1 MSEDGSETEFDE
13 FAELSVPAFEK
24 TMSAKKLEQAE
35 LKLQK
40 QQEREQRRQ
49 LAEQEKEQKRFY
61 KQQERLI
68 REQEK
73 DAKRSKKTPKSN
85 VSFSI
90 SPFNEPKD
98 EDSGDS
104 GDESI
109 FSEHPTEIV
118 GREKMILLAK
128 VSQFKQLF
136 SEKLKSFKIKKNSS
150 VEDLK
155 AYIVE
160 METIVEVSNIDQF
173 LYDAILQ
180 SIKLVEGV
188 SSMTKNYNIKGCAD
202 MLKMNPQFQNLC
214 KLLFLKYQVFSAV
227 PIEYQLMMI
236 CSTTA
241 FMCMQ
246 KNKHK
251 DQINEF
257 LNQKI

>member
-1 MSEDGSETEFDE
+1 MSEHEIENETDSEIDENEFDE

-24 TMSAKKLEQAE
+24 TMSAKKLEQQE

-40 QQEREQRRQ
+40 QKERELKRQ
-49 LAEQEKEQKRFY
+49 LAEQEKEQKRFL
-61 KQQERLI
+61 KMQERLE
-68 REQEK
+68 REE
-73 DAKRSKKTPKSN
+73 AKKSKKSSKSGA

-90 SPFNEPKD
+90 D
-98 EDSGDS
+98 EDSGD
-104 GDESI
+104 ETI
-109 FSEHPTEIV
+109 FSENGTEIL

-136 SEKLKSFKIKKNSS
+136 PEKLKSFKIKKNST

-155 AYIVE
+155 LYIVE
-160 METIVEVSNIDQF
+160 MESIIEVSNIDEF

-180 SIKLVEGV
+180 SIKLVEGI
-188 SSMTKNYNIKGCAD
+188 SSYSKNYNIKGCAD

-214 KLLFLKYQVFSAV
+214 KLMFIKYHIFSAV
-227 PIEYQLMMI
+227 PVEYQLIMI
-236 CSTTA
+236 ISTTS

-246 KNKHK
+246 KNKNK
-251 DQINEF
+251 QQINDF